1 MTAALEISQLC
12 VGYGH
17 VGVLEDVNLTVPE
30 GAIVALL
37 GSNGAGKST
46 LLRAVSGLLKPTRG
60 RIAFRGEAIGGAHP
74 NRIVKAGLLQVPE
87 GRGLFRLQSVRAN
100 LDLGLYGCGMSAQQ
114 ERERFDHV
122 FSLFPVLAERSA
134 SIAGVLSGGQQQMLA
149 IAQALMRSPKLLMLD
164 EPSLGLAPV
173 IVTQVM
179 ETLQSLRSQ
188 GTTILLVEQMVERA
202 LEIADHAYVLQ
213 SGSVVGH
220 GTPAELAG
228 GELIRTAY
236 LGSAKARMHEDALTA
251 SHGKNHAQIK
261 EYPT

>member
-1 MTAALEISQLC
+1 MNNTERTQTPALEIVQLS

-17 VGVLEDVNLTVPE
+17 VGVLEDVNLTVPQ

-46 LLRAVSGLLKPTRG
+46 LLRAVSGLLRPTRG
-60 RIAFRGEAIGGAHP
+60 SITFNDEQIGGAHP

-100 LDLGLYGCGMSAQQ
+100 LDLGLYGSGLTKAQ
-114 ERERFDHV
+114 ERERFDEV
-122 FSLFPVLAERSA
+122 FGLFPMLAERPNA
-134 SIAGVLSGGQQQMLA
+134 IAGVLSGGQQQMLA
-149 IAQALMRSPKLLMLD
+149 IGQALMRSPKLLMLD

-173 IVTQVM
+173 VVTQVM
-179 ETLQSLRSQ
+179 DTLVRLRSQ

-213 SGSVVGH
+213 SGRVVGH

-228 GELIRTAY
+228 GDLIRAAY
-236 LGSAKARMHEDALTA
+236 LGSAKARVHEDAATA
-251 SHGKNHAQIK
+251 AH
-261 EYPT
+261 

>member
-1 MTAALEISQLC
+1 MTTALEISGLH

-17 VGVLEDVNLTVPE
+17 VGVLEDVNLIVPQ

-60 RIAFRGEAIGGAHP
+60 NIVFGGLPIAGAHP
-74 NRIVKAGLLQVPE
+74 NRIVSAGLLQVPE
-87 GRGLFRLQSVRAN
+87 GRGLFRLQSVRDN
-100 LDLGLYGCGMSAQQ
+100 LDLGLYGSGLSARQS
-114 ERERFDHV
+114 RERFDYV
-122 FSLFPVLAERSA
+122 FDLFPVLAERSS

-173 IVTQVM
+173 IVSQVM
-179 ETLQSLRSQ
+179 ETLVQLRSQ

-202 LEIADHAYVLQ
+202 LEIADRAYVLQ
-213 SGSVVGH
+213 SGRVAGH
-220 GTPAELAG
+220 GAPAELAG
-228 GELIRTAY
+228 GDLIRCAY
-236 LGSAKARMHEDALTA
+236 LGSAKANAHLDAALP
-251 SHGKNHAQIK
+251 H
-261 EYPT
+261 